1 MGQVLMELRHIRYFV
16 RAAELLHFTRAA
28 ESLYISQPTLSTHIQ
43 QLEEELGVLLFDRIG
58 RNVRLTQA
66 GNVFLPH
73 AQHALQNL
81 NRAKEK
87 IADLKALVSGR
98 IRLGALLT
106 FGQEV
111 LPSWIATFHNAYPQI
126 RVDVQTG
133 PSDFLEAELLSGHID
148 LALSF
153 VPPTAEDIRSETLF
167 SEEIYL
173 VVGES
178 HPFAQEKQIDIQAL
192 ATIPLALVSRRW
204 SARRIYDSFL
214 SQHHVSP
221 NILIEID
228 DLQALLKI
236 ASAGNVGVLLA
247 KFAVGGN
254 PNLRLIPIAET
265 PLYIN
270 YGLLWLRQG
279 YLNPAANAFLE
290 HIKRK

>member
-1 MGQVLMELRHIRYFV
+1 MELRHIRYFI
-16 RAAELLHFTRAA
+16 RAAEELHFTRAA

-126 RVDVQTG
+126 RVD
-133 PSDFLEAELLSGHID
+133 
-148 LALSF
+148 
-153 VPPTAEDIRSETLF
+153 
-167 SEEIYL
+167 
-173 VVGES
+173 
-178 HPFAQEKQIDIQAL
+178 
-192 ATIPLALVSRRW
+192 
-204 SARRIYDSFL
+204 
-214 SQHHVSP
+214 
-221 NILIEID
+221 
-228 DLQALLKI
+228 
-236 ASAGNVGVLLA
+236 
-247 KFAVGGN
+247 
-254 PNLRLIPIAET
+254 
-265 PLYIN
+265 
-270 YGLLWLRQG
+270 
-279 YLNPAANAFLE
+279 
-290 HIKRK
+290 